1 LFPVPL
7 SPYVEYRPRS
17 PKLLSHLRNI
27 ACIASPSLNQRR
39 TTAQHAAA
47 FVCDPSTWVA
57 LRLIKYDVGL
67 VVNEVEVYHFDSSK
81 RLAHYS
87 AVEELPRCIIEIQRR
102 FSSITRRTHKISP
115 KFSKYTYMSVMRLH
129 PWERTSIFPCFTKLS
144 ANSDSLCWGHISHV
158 HARSIAQNLA
168 PLVYLLLD

>member
-1 LFPVPL
+1 MATHLFPVPL
-7 SPYVEYRPRS
+7 SPYVEYWPRS

-47 FVCDPSTWVA
+47 FVCDLSTWVA

-87 AVEELPRCIIEIQRR
+87 AVEEL
-102 FSSITRRTHKISP
+102 S
-115 KFSKYTYMSVMRLH
+115 
-129 PWERTSIFPCFTKLS
+129 
-144 ANSDSLCWGHISHV
+144 
-158 HARSIAQNLA
+158 
-168 PLVYLLLD
+168 